1 MSDVELSPYAADAGG
16 GLDAAGSTTTGN
28 PRGSSIRG
36 LRRWYAVLAGIG
48 WWMVHLVVDASLV
61 PASCAHPDVRWV
73 MQAVTVVTALG
84 TGLAIWWSA
93 KMLAGGTGSGEPD
106 DAGNRQRF
114 LGLFGLSVGIISLL
128 LILWEGSYVVVLSS
142 CTTY

>member
-1 MSDVELSPYAADAGG
+1 MSDIGLSREAA
-16 GLDAAGSTTTGN
+16 DAAGSTTTGST
-28 PRGSSIRG
+28 PTGRPSGSPIRG
-36 LRRWYAVLAGIG
+36 VRRWYAVLAGIG
-48 WWMVHLVVDASLV
+48 WWMVHLVAEAALV

-73 MQAVTVVTALG
+73 MHATTVITALG

-106 DAGNRQRF
+106 DAANRQRF
-114 LGLFGLSVGIISLL
+114 LGLFGLAVGIVSLL

-142 CTTY
+142 CAAY